1 MNPDFI
7 SALREIE
14 KERNIPMET
23 LLLAI
28 EDALTTAYKKHF
40 GTDENASVKINRTT
54 GDMEVLAEKTI
65 VARVKDPQ
73 TEISVAQAKKIN
85 PDAEKGETVNIVMP
99 LGTFGRIAAQTAR
112 QVIVQRLKEAERD
125 IVFNELTKK
134 EGQLVTATVQRYDQR
149 NIVLEMGKA
158 EGVLPASEQIP
169 GEHFR
174 HGERIKGLVLEARK
188 TTRGS
193 QVIVS
198 RSHPDL
204 IKILFS
210 MEVPEIARGLV
221 EIVSVARDPGYRSK
235 IAVASKEGN
244 IDPVG
249 SCVGPRGSRVQS
261 VVDELRGEKIDIVHY
276 DKDNVVFICNAL
288 APAKVVK
295 VCLNQTRKSALV
307 IVADTQL
314 SLAIGKEGQNAR
326 LAAKL
331 TDWKIDIKSETQ
343 VKEDELVKMR
353 LKEQEE
359 LEEQKRREAD
369 TIAVTNVELELEQA
383 SKTAEEIEARKIA
396 ELEEMEEARRE
407 AAKEAAKKAAEEIL
421 ADSPEL
427 EEETDE
433 EVVEEEEVFEKPW
446 DDLSSIQN
454 LLTSGQGDLDFA
466 SSLPA
471 ELAFE
476 DSPLKGGKKKK
487 KKGQKLDSDG
497 DLFRKG
503 KKIKGKNDK
512 IDFGEDE

>member
-1 MNPDFI
+1 
-7 SALREIE
+7 
-14 KERNIPMET
+14 
-23 LLLAI
+23 
-28 EDALTTAYKKHF
+28 
-40 GTDENASVKINRTT
+40 
-54 GDMEVLAEKTI
+54 
-65 VARVKDPQ
+65 
-73 TEISVAQAKKIN
+73 
-85 PDAEKGETVNIVMP
+85 
-99 LGTFGRIAAQTAR
+99 
-112 QVIVQRLKEAERD
+112 
-125 IVFNELTKK
+125 
-134 EGQLVTATVQRYDQR
+134 
-149 NIVLEMGKA
+149 
-158 EGVLPASEQIP
+158 
-169 GEHFR
+169 
-174 HGERIKGLVLEARK
+174 
-188 TTRGS
+188 
-193 QVIVS
+193 
-198 RSHPDL
+198 
-204 IKILFS
+204 
-210 MEVPEIARGLV
+210 
-221 EIVSVARDPGYRSK
+221 
-235 IAVASKEGN
+235 
-244 IDPVG
+244 
-249 SCVGPRGSRVQS
+249 
-261 VVDELRGEKIDIVHY
+261 
-276 DKDNVVFICNAL
+276 
-288 APAKVVK
+288 
-295 VCLNQTRKSALV
+295 
-307 IVADTQL
+307 
-314 SLAIGKEGQNAR
+314 
-326 LAAKL
+326 
-331 TDWKIDIKSETQ
+331 
-343 VKEDELVKMR
+343 MR